1 MGLQTRSEHTAMSEI
16 NVTPLVDVMLVLLVI
31 FIVTAPLLTQAV
43 PIDLPRTAPTRS
55 VSEPRNINLSI
66 NRQGEVFLD
75 RRPVALAVLEDA
87 LAAQNAQDAGINLM
101 LQADTNVQ
109 YGRVAQVMAA
119 AQRAGI
125 TRLAFVTIPE

>member
-1 MGLQTRSEHTAMSEI
+1 MGLQTRSEHAAMSEI

-43 PIDLPRTAPTRS
+43 PIELPKTAPTKA
-55 VSEPRNINLSI
+55 VSEPRNVSLSV
-66 NRQGEVFLD
+66 NRQGEIFLD
-75 RRPVALAVLEDA
+75 RQPVAFEALEST
-87 LAAQNAQDAGINLM
+87 LAAQRARDDGINLL
-101 LQADTNVQ
+101 LQADASVP

-125 TRLAFVTIPE
+125 TRLAFVTTPE